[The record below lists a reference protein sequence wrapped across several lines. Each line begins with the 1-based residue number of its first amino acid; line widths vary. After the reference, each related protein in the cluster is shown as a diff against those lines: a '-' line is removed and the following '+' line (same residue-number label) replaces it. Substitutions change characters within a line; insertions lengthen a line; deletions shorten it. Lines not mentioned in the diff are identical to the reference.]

1 MVRRSGHWVPGL
13 RAARRVDRERG
24 RRGDGECGA
33 DCARPSPHIDV
44 LRALLASRAARPRA
58 RGDGGAHRRAPGVD
72 GRSAGLLA
80 GGYGTPSRALPAP
93 TRWASASRAPRTC
106 PTSPARRRRSRLAV
120 LTVWSSPAPT
130 AAYSSPSACSTRRM
144 RRSMGSFAAKVS
156 SPLQQC
162 WPVRTTTPL
171 EAPGA
176 VTLDGARSAAQGGRA
191 SRRSVASARLSHRR
205 RHDSSASLTRRRRSR
220 TRGAVSETARA
231 AAPGP
236 CRGAAVAG

>member
-13 RAARRVDRERG
+13 RVARHVDRERG
-24 RRGDGECGA
+24 RRRDGECGA
-33 DCARPSPHIDV
+33 DGARPSPHVDV

-58 RGDGGAHRRAPGVD
+58 RGDGGAHRRAPGGD

-80 GGYGTPSRALPAP
+80 GGYGTPS
-93 TRWASASRAPRTC
+93 SASRPDAVGFGINC
-106 PTSPARRRRSRLAV
+106 LANASDVIGLAKAVKARRPHGLVFAGAHGGLFIAERV
-120 LTVWSSPAPT
+120 LDEADE
-130 AAYSSPSACSTRRM
+130 AI
-144 RRSMGSFAAKVS
+144 GSFAAKVS
-156 SPLQQC
+156 SPIEQC

-176 VTLDGARSAAQGGRA
+176 VTFDGARSAAQGSRA

-205 RHDSSASLTRRRRSR
+205 RHDSSASLTRWRRSR
-220 TRGAVSETARA
+220 TRGAVSETARS

-236 CRGAAVAG
+236 CLGAAVAG